1 MLSDLMLPV
10 LVCAGCLVIIAFTY
24 LKTRTKSERKAFS
37 IPNSQSI
44 KPIRN
49 EDSEPLDPDLDSA
62 VLGQGLLPWHELFE
76 SAVLDFIEFSDHLV
90 GTIDSGGSLEEMK
103 RVDVLEAS
111 ETLEFQRAASEHPS
125 PEMGAELSALLA
137 AVSASLH
144 AYLRGDTDLA
154 KQQQSVYS
162 EYREM
167 WFQRLRQFPQDIDR
181 IIRLR
186 RA

>member
-62 VLGQGLLPWHELFE
+62 VLGQGLLPGMNYSKVLF
-76 SAVLDFIEFSDHLV
+76 
-90 GTIDSGGSLEEMK
+90 
-103 RVDVLEAS
+103 
-111 ETLEFQRAASEHPS
+111 
-125 PEMGAELSALLA
+125 
-137 AVSASLH
+137 
-144 AYLRGDTDLA
+144 
-154 KQQQSVYS
+154 
-162 EYREM
+162 
-167 WFQRLRQFPQDIDR
+167 
-181 IIRLR
+181 
-186 RA
+186 

>member
-1 MLSDLMLPV
+1 MLSDLILPV
-10 LVCAGCLVIIAFTY
+10 LVCAGCLVIIVFVY
-24 LKTRTKSERKAFS
+24 LKTRTKSERKAFA

-44 KPIRN
+44 QPLRDKG
-49 EDSEPLDPDLDSA
+49 SEPLDPDSGQAALDH
-62 VLGQGLLPWHELFE
+62 GLLPWHEFFE
-76 SAVLDFIEFSDHLV
+76 STVLDFIEFSDHLV
-90 GTIDSGGSLEEMK
+90 EAIDSSRPLEDMK
-103 RVDVLEAS
+103 GVDVFEAS

-144 AYLRGDTDLA
+144 AYLRGDTGLA

>member
-1 MLSDLMLPV
+1 MLSNLMLPV
-10 LVCAGCLVIIAFTY
+10 LVCAGCLVIIIFVY

-37 IPNSQSI
+37 IPKSQSI

-49 EDSEPLDPDLDSA
+49 EGLEPLTPDSTPAALD
-62 VLGQGLLPWHELFE
+62 QGLSPWHELFE
-76 SAVLDFIEFSDHLV
+76 SAVLDFIEFSDRLV
-90 GTIDSGGSLEEMK
+90 RTIDNGGPLEDLK
-103 RVDVLEAS
+103 GIDLFEAI
-111 ETLEFQRAASEHPS
+111 ETLEIQRAASEHPS

-137 AVSASLH
+137 SISASLH

-154 KQQQSVYS
+154 KQQKSVYS

>member
-1 MLSDLMLPV
+1 M
-10 LVCAGCLVIIAFTY
+10 
-24 LKTRTKSERKAFS
+24 KS
-37 IPNSQSI
+37 
-44 KPIRN
+44 
-49 EDSEPLDPDLDSA
+49 
-62 VLGQGLLPWHELFE
+62 
-76 SAVLDFIEFSDHLV
+76 
-90 GTIDSGGSLEEMK
+90 
-103 RVDVLEAS
+103 VDVLEAS

>member
-1 MLSDLMLPV
+1 MLSNLMLPV
-10 LVCAGCLVIIAFTY
+10 LVCAGCLVIIFLVY

-37 IPNSQSI
+37 IPKSQSI
-44 KPIRN
+44 KLRQN
-49 EDSEPLDPDLDSA
+49 EDSEPLSPNSGHTSLD
-62 VLGQGLLPWHELFE
+62 QGLLSWHELFE
-76 SAVLDFIEFSDHLV
+76 STVLDFIEFSDRLV
-90 GTIDSGGSLEEMK
+90 RTIDSGGQLEEMK
-103 RVDVLEAS
+103 GVDVFEAI

-137 AVSASLH
+137 AASASLH

-154 KQQQSVYS
+154 EQQKSVYW

>member
-1 MLSDLMLPV
+1 MLSDPMLPV
-10 LVCAGCLVIIAFTY
+10 LVCAGCLVIIVFVY
-24 LKTRTKSERKAFS
+24 MKTRTKSERKAFS
-37 IPNSQSI
+37 IPKNQII
-44 KPIRN
+44 KPLRN
-49 EDSEPLDPDLDSA
+49 EGTETLAPDSCPATLD
-62 VLGQGLLPWHELFE
+62 QGLLPWHELFE
-76 SAVLDFIEFSDHLV
+76 SAVLDFIEFSDRLV
-90 GTIDSGGSLEEMK
+90 KTIDNGGPLEETK
-103 RVDVLEAS
+103 GVDLFEAI

-137 AVSASLH
+137 AVSASSH
-144 AYLRGDTDLA
+144 AFLRGDTDLA
-154 KQQQSVYS
+154 KQQKSVYL

>member
-10 LVCAGCLVIIAFTY
+10 LVCAGCLVIIVFAY

-44 KPIRN
+44 KPIQN
-49 EDSEPLDPDLDSA
+49 EGSEPLDPVA
-62 VLGQGLLPWHELFE
+62 LGQDLLPWHELFE

-90 GTIDSGGSLEEMK
+90 GTIDSGVPLEEMK
-103 RVDVLEAS
+103 GVDVFEAS

-137 AVSASLH
+137 AVSAGLH